1 MGLVVTGL
9 VGIGFWAG
17 FGAGLGAGLVCASNP
32 WVQNTKEIHKIG
44 CFISAKVCAKV
55 LQFSHLSEARFRC
68 FNKVLSFTLEK
79 QSLFCVMNQEKPGV
93 YRMALYV
100 LVLICPSIGLFAQ
113 ADTAKQRAN
122 QLFQKANSLLGSKS
136 TALPLSQSEVTE
148 ALRQALEQGTRKSVE
163 SLSSVDG
170 FFKNAA
176 VKLIMPEEAKKVEQR
191 LRGLGMGRLVDDAIL
206 SMNRAAEDAS
216 KLAAPIFI
224 DAIRNMNVQDA
235 MTILRGGNQAATQ
248 YLRQTTGPALS
259 KAFQPVVKQSL
270 EKVQATRYW
279 KDVFSAYNKFA
290 SNPVNPDLEAYVTEK
305 ALDGI
310 FLQIAQEEANI
321 RANPAARL
329 SSITKKVFGANQRP

>member
-1 MGLVVTGL
+1 MNQKKSGLFKIGL
-9 VGIGFWAG
+9 YLLVFIGLA
-17 FGAGLGAGLVCASNP
+17 FGA
-32 WVQNTKEIHKIG
+32 
-44 CFISAKVCAKV
+44 
-55 LQFSHLSEARFRC
+55 
-68 FNKVLSFTLEK
+68 
-79 QSLFCVMNQEKPGV
+79 
-93 YRMALYV
+93 
-100 LVLICPSIGLFAQ
+100 FAQ
-113 ADTAKQRAN
+113 ADTAKKNAN
-122 QLFQKANSLLGSKS
+122 QLLQKATSLLGTKS

-176 VKLIMPEEAKKVEQR
+176 VKLMMPNEAKKVEQR
-191 LRGLGMGRLVDDAIL
+191 LRSLGMGKLVDDAIL

-216 KLAAPIFI
+216 KLAAPIFM
-224 DAIRNMNVQDA
+224 DAIRKMQVQDA
-235 MTILRGGNQAATQ
+235 LSILRGGNQAATQ

-270 EKVQATRYW
+270 EKVQATKYW
-279 KDVFSAYNKFA
+279 KDVFTAYNRF
-290 SNPVNPDLEAYVTEK
+290 STNPVNTDLEAYVTEK

-329 SSITKKVFGANQRP
+329 SAITQKVFGASQRP